1 MLRLGYDIGGM
12 SVRACLLD
20 DQSMRV
26 AAHASRPYPLGRD
39 ANALVEIMEQL
50 AREVLEPAG
59 LVPEEVGSVGVGIP
73 GTVRRDEGV
82 LVSACNLNLRNVP
95 VAALLQERFVR
106 ARICLA
112 NDADAAALA
121 EARVGAL
128 RGYDCA
134 MLITIG
140 TGIGGGLIMDNRIFQ
155 GGRKIGCEL
164 GHITIQQGGPMCTCG
179 NRGCAEALCS
189 ATWLEREGRHCV
201 LDHPTSRIA
210 VLAQG
215 RVEKVTARD
224 VIEAARQGDGIAAQ
238 IFDAYIDNLASLI
251 ATCCYLLGTPVVGI
265 GGGVS
270 NAGEFLLRPLEERVK
285 RRARAYAPDRIVAA
299 ALGGD
304 AGMIGAAMLPAVEQI
319 SSTKGM
325 HV

>member
-1 MLRLGYDIGGM
+1 M
-12 SVRACLLD
+12 
-20 DQSMRV
+20 
-26 AAHASRPYPLGRD
+26 
-39 ANALVEIMEQL
+39 
-50 AREVLEPAG
+50 
-59 LVPEEVGSVGVGIP
+59 
-73 GTVRRDEGV
+73 RRDMGV
-82 LVSACNLNLRNVP
+82 LVSACNLNLRNAP
-95 VAALLQERFVR
+95 VAELLRRHFPH
-106 ARICLA
+106 ADIGIA

-210 VLAQG
+210 VLAG
-215 RVEKVTARD
+215 GEVHNVTARD
-224 VIEAARQGDGIAAQ
+224 VIAAAREGDGIAAQ
-238 IFDAYIDNLASLI
+238 IFDAYVDNLASLVS
-251 ATCCYLLGTPVVGI
+251 TCCYLLGTPVVGI

-270 NAGEFLLRPLEERVK
+270 NAGEFLIRPLEEQVK
-285 RRARAYAPDRIVAA
+285 RRARAYAPDRIVTA

-304 AGMIGAAMLPAVEQI
+304 AGMIGAAMLPAAQGI
-319 SSTKGM
+319 RSTKGM